1 MLSAYHGISCWKM
14 RCTDEFFVV
23 CCYNWFFYSVL
34 HFDKA
39 GDMQKPE
46 TANLMYKV
54 SQIDHFHLQLFSA
67 VQSHCIIYRKG
78 NRYQVTYFIFNYI
91 LYFHIEIED
100 FLHNFNCSRNYK
112 SGYVLSYTLTQISDK
127 LLDV

>member
-1 MLSAYHGISCWKM
+1 MNFLLSAVTI
-14 RCTDEFFVV
+14 D
-23 CCYNWFFYSVL
+23 FFYSVL

-78 NRYQVTYFIFNYI
+78 NRYRVTLESGIEVGPTLINLAFFSRPYSLIRDYI
-91 LYFHIEIED
+91 KVI
-100 FLHNFNCSRNYK
+100 
-112 SGYVLSYTLTQISDK
+112 
-127 LLDV
+127 

>member
-1 MLSAYHGISCWKM
+1 MAYHVEKWDARMNFLLSAVTI
-14 RCTDEFFVV
+14 D
-23 CCYNWFFYSVL
+23 FFYSVL

-78 NRYQVTYFIFNYI
+78 NRYRVTYFIFNYTKVPI
-91 LYFHIEIED
+91 NRAAHLFI
-100 FLHNFNCSRNYK
+100 FKVF
-112 SGYVLSYTLTQISDK
+112 SYQHALIWT
-127 LLDV
+127 